1 MRIRLYLV
9 KEYQR
14 VILVT
19 EIVAGNCAKLQIE
32 ILFASYR
39 GKDAFALLVGFQ
51 VYLYKMLEQ
60 ILSDMPYQIRLAN
73 LSCTIN
79 KEYFSR
85 FLGKEFFQSFRKLPL

>member
-79 KEYFSR
+79 KEYFRVSLVR
-85 FLGKEFFQSFRKLPL
+85 NFPVVP